1 MNNRELKVASRDKR
15 FFSRQSSNTSK
26 SSFLSGTSI
35 SSISTPTKR
44 KLTTATINFPIPLLR
59 VLESSNQDI
68 RIDLDDNNNNNNNNN
83 NASEESKKAV
93 NQLDVTSTPKSIQDI
108 KQNTLLVPLIDVNE
122 NSFQYSSIT
131 KLSTIHPSQ
140 RLLNVNDTN
149 DTKYVLTERRNSIS
163 VIQSTISYNEFY
175 HDKHSNV
182 TSMMT
187 ISPTKTTPP
196 PPPPLPLTTT
206 TTAPITTTPYR
217 FNESN
222 MKFSTIYTLQKRR
235 KSSNDIFTSLFQSR
249 TQEITN
255 KSGDESILLQ
265 ALRRQHRRTLR
276 ILIILLLVFI
286 LCRAPRSIVLIIEWL
301 RYTCYTTKYYEPYL
315 CIWLQYTSIFA
326 YSSAIL
332 DTIVYGFWGNRAYRL
347 YMKKLY
353 SRYAFYKC
361 FGCD

>member
-1 MNNRELKVASRDKR
+1 MAQVASRDKR

-35 SSISTPTKR
+35 SSMSTPTKR

-68 RIDLDDNNNNNNNNN
+68 RIDLDENNNET
-83 NASEESKKAV
+83 EESKKPI
-93 NQLDVTSTPKSIQDI
+93 NQSNIISTSKYKEDM

-131 KLSTIHPSQ
+131 KLSTNHPSHG
-140 RLLNVNDTN
+140 LLNVNDTN
-149 DTKYVLTERRNSIS
+149 NTKYLLTERRNSIS
-163 VIQSTISYNEFY
+163 VIQSTMSYNEFY

-182 TSMMT
+182 TSTMT
-187 ISPTKTTPP
+187 MSPTQPQPQPP
-196 PPPPLPLTTT
+196 PPPPSTTT
-206 TTAPITTTPYR
+206 TTPSITSTPYR

-222 MKFSTIYTLQKRR
+222 MKFSTIYALQKRR

-301 RYTCYTTKYYEPYL
+301 RYTYFTTKHYEPYL
-315 CIWLQYTSIFA
+315 CVWLQYTSIFA

-347 YMKKLY
+347 YMKNLY
-353 SRYAFYKC
+353 SRYALHKC